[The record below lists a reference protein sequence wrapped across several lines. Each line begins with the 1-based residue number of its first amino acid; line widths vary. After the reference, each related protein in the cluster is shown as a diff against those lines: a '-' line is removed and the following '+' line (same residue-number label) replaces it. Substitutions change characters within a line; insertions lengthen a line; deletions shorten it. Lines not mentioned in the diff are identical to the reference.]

1 MLTHLSATARRVR
14 RRVLAHRRLLAF
26 LLTLAAAGIAL
37 QVVRP
42 DPPQHATMAVA
53 AHDLAAGTVLTA
65 ADLATVRTGPDGVP
79 DDVVRQPV
87 GQRLAAPVRRGEP
100 VTDVRVVGPDL
111 TAGHPGLVA
120 VPVRMTD
127 AEMAGLLRIG
137 DVVDL
142 YVTDAA
148 TGRTEPVTTDTLIL
162 SLPQSDGPSRN
173 PSPGGKTQGVDVAGA
188 PTGRLVIV
196 GVPASSVEAVTSAGV
211 GGYLTFAY

>member
-26 LLTLAAAGIAL
+26 VLTLAAAGIAL

-53 AHDLAAGTVLTA
+53 AHDLAAGTVLTP

-79 DDVVRQPV
+79 DDVVPRPV

-111 TAGHPGLVA
+111 TDGHPGLVA
-120 VPVRMTD
+120 VPVRMPD

-142 YVTDAA
+142 YVTDPA
-148 TGRTEPVTTDTLIL
+148 TGRTQPVTTDTLIL
-162 SLPQSDGPSRN
+162 SLPQSDGPSSN
-173 PSPGGKTQGVDVAGA
+173 PSPRGKTQGVDVAGA

-196 GVPASSVEAVTSAGV
+196 GVAASSVEAVTSAGV